1 MEKAIQIKFSEL
13 INQVSLLG
21 LTVES
26 DKKTVNEQTKVIM
39 NMVNEM
45 VKDIPNKDKWKSYA
59 DPQKVFIEPVS
70 VHAYVKLISTVST
83 FTTAYYLN
91 NIALTTAA
99 VMTIKG
105 YLNKIRKEHGLR
117 SI

>member
-13 INQVSLLG
+13 LNQVSLLG
-21 LTVES
+21 LTVET
-26 DKKTVNEQTKVIM
+26 DKKLVNEQTKLIM
-39 NMVNEM
+39 HTVNEM

-59 DPQKVFIEPVS
+59 DLQEVFIEPVS
-70 VHAYVKLISTVST
+70 VHAYVKLVSTVST
-83 FTTAYYLN
+83 FITAYYLN
-91 NIALTTAA
+91 NTALTQAA

-105 YLNKIRKEHGLR
+105 YLNKTRKEHGLR

>member
-1 MEKAIQIKFSEL
+1 MEKVLQIKFSEL
-13 INQVSLLG
+13 LYQVSLLG
-21 LTVES
+21 LTVET
-26 DKKTVNEQTKVIM
+26 DKKLVNAQTKVIM

-45 VKDIPNKDKWKSYA
+45 VEDIPNKDKRKSYA
-59 DPQKVFIEPVS
+59 DPQEVFIEPVS
-70 VHAYVKLISTVST
+70 VHAYIKLISTVST

-91 NIALTTAA
+91 NTALTQAA

>member
-13 INQVSLLG
+13 LNQVSLLG
-21 LTVES
+21 LTIES
-26 DKKTVNEQTKVIM
+26 DKKMVSEQTKLIM
-39 NMVNEM
+39 KMVNEM
-45 VKDIPNKDKWKSYA
+45 VEDLPNKDKWKSYS
-59 DPQKVFIEPVS
+59 DPQEVFIEPVS
-70 VHAYVKLISTVST
+70 MHAYVKLISTVST

-91 NIALTTAA
+91 NTALTQAA